1 MHEVKRPLEIGLL
14 CKSQVI
20 TALQKVADMID
31 CPEEV
36 DYFYLQ
42 GYRDCLR
49 DYQLIGEDKRNLKDP
64 NEILMYDMKLNSR
77 NLVRGMNKLIRM
89 DADAEGYAQ
98 CLADLGLLEECD
110 ESDC

>member
-36 DYFYLQ
+36 DFFYLQ

-64 NEILMYDMKLNSR
+64 NEVLIYDMGLHSS
-77 NLVRGMNKLIRM
+77 NLVRGMNKLRRM
-89 DADAEGYAQ
+89 DADADGYVQ

-110 ESDC
+110 ESDR

>member
-1 MHEVKRPLEIGLL
+1 MHEVKHPLEIGLL

-49 DYQLIGEDKRNLKDP
+49 DYQLIGEEKRNLKNP
-64 NEILMYDMKLNSR
+64 NEVLMYDTELNR
-77 NLVRGMNKLIRM
+77 NNLVKGMNKFRRM
-89 DADAEGYAQ
+89 DADADGYAQ
-98 CLADLGLLEECD
+98 CLSDLGLLEEC
-110 ESDC
+110 EEQ